1 MKVSKSRLQYQ
12 HGNLLHNFY
21 HIYNK
26 ILGVDFHVFRCIS
39 AVFQKDRL
47 PRLNYQSPP
56 STWFLHLNPKKV
68 ALAPD
73 GVKIP
78 CQ

>member
-1 MKVSKSRLQYQ
+1 M
-12 HGNLLHNFY
+12 
-21 HIYNK
+21 
-26 ILGVDFHVFRCIS
+26 DFHIFWCIS

-56 STWFLHLNPKKV
+56 SIWFLHLNPKKV
-68 ALAPD
+68 VLAPD
-73 GVKIP
+73 EVKIP